1 MPYIGSDPSN
11 RFVAPKAATQ
21 FSGDGSTTA
30 FTLDHA
36 VGSDE
41 DILVSVDG
49 VIQEPSVAYAVSN
62 GTTLTFTAAPSSNS
76 GNNIFVYYLF
86 RTVGTVSHPSN
97 NALQATDGTFT
108 GDVTIGDASAADKK
122 ILFDGN
128 AQDFHIGLDDS
139 SDSLTIG
146 LGSALGTTSHM
157 VIDANGHITKP
168 LQSAFHAH
176 KNGSGNNVAN
186 LPTDSDTVI
195 TWAAERF
202 DQNGDFDLTNN
213 RFVAPVTGKYFLQF
227 HARLE
232 YLDTAASYYYFA
244 IRTSN
249 LAYSYIIDP
258 DYFDS
263 DAIYYSIKF
272 SVLADMDANDTADI
286 LFNQSSGTAQTD
298 MDGRNDY
305 TWFAGYLAC

>member
-1 MPYIGSDPSN
+1 MPYIGNTSPSRFVSN
-11 RFVAPKAATQ
+11 RAASVY
-21 FSGDGSTTA
+21 SGDGSTTA
-30 FTLDHA
+30 FTLEQA
-36 VGSDE
+36 VVQDE
-41 DILVSVDG
+41 DVLVSVDG

-76 GNNIFVYYLF
+76 GNNIFVYYLASQ
-86 RTVGTVSHPSN
+86 VGTVGHPSN
-97 NALQATDGTFT
+97 QALSASTGTFT

-176 KNGSGNNVAN
+176 KNGSDNNVAN

-195 TWAAERF
+195 TWVAERF
-202 DQNGDFDLTNN
+202 DQNSDFDLTNN
-213 RFVAPVTGKYFLQF
+213 RFVAPVTGRYFLQF

-232 YLDTAASYYYFA
+232 YLDTAAAYYYFA

-249 LAYSYIIDP
+249 LAYSYLIDP
-258 DYFDS
+258 DYYDS
-263 DAIYYSIKF
+263 DSIYYNINF

-286 LFNQSSGTAQTD
+286 LFNQSGGTAQTD

-305 TWFAGYLAC
+305 TWFAGHLVC